1 MKGGKKIIFFFNKIK
16 FKEVIKMKI
25 KFKKGIGIN
34 QEFLI
39 PKKYSEYLPDNHLAK
54 VIHEIVDKLNLSV
67 IEKKYSHLGQHAFDP
82 KVMVSLLF
90 YGYCV
95 GVRSSRKISK
105 GCEDRFDFAFLADG
119 LYPSHDRISD
129 FRKENIEELKDI
141 FKIIVLI
148 GFNMGLAKLGNIKV
162 SIDGAKIKAN
172 ASSRLSEDEEG
183 LSKMLENISIQINAL
198 LEEADKI
205 DEEEDTKY
213 GKKNRGDELPKKLQ
227 SKLSRKKAI
236 EKAYEKLLI
245 QKEEMRKNIEEQY
258 QDKPLVNEQKQI
270 DKMRMNVTDN
280 DANFMKERNGGIK
293 PNYNCQLS
301 VDEKEQFII
310 ANDVTTEVNDF
321 SQLVPMLEKTRDNIG
336 KDPKVCKADVGFHS
350 QLDEAKEKFPD
361 TDLYVADRKTRK
373 NDLDMDKIMKEYTP
387 VQYENLRRLR
397 TKKGQ
402 KEYQK
407 RMYTVEPVIGNIKH
421 NFGYRHFLVR
431 GLEKVQGE
439 FNLMCIAHNIK
450 KIHSSVVK
458 NKGPPLAIALQ
469 NTEKMK
475 GFEVNKWIKKGNF
488 SPL

>member
-1 MKGGKKIIFFFNKIK
+1 
-16 FKEVIKMKI
+16 MKI
-25 KFKKGIGIN
+25 KFKQGIGIN

-39 PKKYSEYLPDNHLAK
+39 PKKFSEYLPDNHLAK
-54 VIHEIVDKLNLSV
+54 VIREIVDKLNLST
-67 IEKKYSHLGQHAFDP
+67 IEKKYSPLGQHAFDP
-82 KVMVSLLF
+82 KEMVSLLF

-105 GCEDRFDFAFLADG
+105 GCEDRFDFAFLANG

-129 FRKENIEELKDI
+129 FRKDNIEELKDI

-148 GFNMGLAKLGNIKV
+148 GSNMGLAKLGNINV

-172 ASSRLSEDEEG
+172 ASSKLSLDEDG
-183 LSKMLENISIQINAL
+183 LSKLLEDISIEINTL
-198 LEEADKI
+198 LEEANKI
-205 DEEEDTKY
+205 DNEEDIKY
-213 GKKNRGDELPKKLQ
+213 GKENRGDELPKKLR

-258 QDKPLVNEQKQI
+258 QDNPLVNEQKHI

-301 VDEKEQFII
+301 VDEKEQFIV

-321 SQLVPMLEKTRDNIG
+321 SQLVPMLKKTKENIG
-336 KDPKVCKADVGFHS
+336 RNPKSCKADTGFHS
-350 QLDEAKEKFPD
+350 QLDDAKKIFPD
-361 TDLYVADRKTRK
+361 TELYINDRNKK
-373 NDLDMDKIMKEYTP
+373 NKNLDMEKIKEKYTP
-387 VQYENLRRLR
+387 VQYENLKRLR

-421 NFGYRHFLVR
+421 NLGYRYFLVR
-431 GLEKVQGE
+431 GTENVQGE
-439 FNLMCIAHNIK
+439 FNLMCIAHDIN
-450 KIHSSVVK
+450 KIHSSIIK
-458 NKGPPLAIALQ
+458 NKGLPLAVALQ
-469 NTEKMK
+469 NTAKMK
-475 GFEVNKWIKKGNF
+475 GFGVNRWIKKDNF
-488 SPL
+488 PPW